1 MKKKLLG
8 TILTLLCTCLLY
20 TSMAYSCQLCVQ
32 NLNLLSFLVHIVK
45 GDIVNTCLL
54 YTSGAIY
61 VLTSNGTANAGY
73 AAVPLLFDI
82 VCIGGY
88 KAYKNK
94 E

>member
-1 MKKKLLG
+1 MLFKRHSKVQKNEEKKQSIKVPTWLESHIKECEEKRLL
-8 TILTLLCTCLLY
+8 TVTLCST
-20 TSMAYSCQLCVQ
+20 TG
-32 NLNLLSFLVHIVK
+32 N
-45 GDIVNTCLL
+45 
-54 YTSGAIY
+54 
-61 VLTSNGTANAGY
+61 

>member
-1 MKKKLLG
+1 MRYEKALLILSIIL
-8 TILTLLCTCLLY
+8 TILTF
-20 TSMAYSCQLCVQ
+20 A
-32 NLNLLSFLVHIVK
+32 
-45 GDIVNTCLL
+45 
-54 YTSGAIY
+54 GAIY

-88 KAYKNK
+88 KAYKTK